1 MKTKRITGND
11 LLRFI
16 RNLNVKHNVD
26 NGEAGSVFMEYSRG
40 LNSRG
45 KTITYRASINGTS
58 GSIHLTRI
66 GTAREVI
73 DELRQKDWRRILAV
87 SKATSI
93 TPNRRTAAKEAM

>member
-1 MKTKRITGND
+1 MKTNRVTAND
-11 LLRFI
+11 LLRYI

-26 NGEAGSVFMEYSRG
+26 NGDAGSVYMEYSRLPGKGG
-40 LNSRG
+40 LL
-45 KTITYRASINGTS
+45 YRAGINSTTGN
-58 GSIHLTRI
+58 IHLTRI

>member
-1 MKTKRITGND
+1 MKTKRVTGND

-26 NGEAGSVFMEYSRG
+26 SGEAGSVFMEYNQRYKSG
-40 LNSRG
+40 G
-45 KTITYRASINGTS
+45 CHYRASINGTT

-73 DELRQKDWRRILAV
+73 EELRQKDWRRILSVA
-87 SKATSI
+87 KATSI
-93 TPNRRTAAKEAM
+93 TPNRRAAAKDTM

>member
-1 MKTKRITGND
+1 MTTNRVTAND

-26 NGEAGSVFMEYSRG
+26 NGEDGSVFMECSRVTG
-40 LNSRG
+40 RNG
-45 KTITYRASINGTS
+45 CTYRASINGTT

-66 GTAREVI
+66 GTARQVL

-87 SKATSI
+87 AKATSI
-93 TPNRRTAAKEAM
+93 APNRSTAAKEVM